1 MDKQVLVATIIAQ
14 LEKTLQGTT
23 QAALEAA
30 QSATDDEAKSES
42 KYDTR
47 GLEASYLASGQAHYA
62 KELKEQLDLFRNL
75 KIEQPDPNTPVHLG
89 SLITTLSAEGRE
101 RFFMAPAEGGLEI
114 EGSGS
119 TILVITPKS
128 PIGSA
133 IIGKQ
138 IGTQTGGPNSKTIIG
153 IE

>member
-62 KELKEQLDLFRNL
+62 KELKEPVSYTHLTLPTSDL
-75 KIEQPDPNTPVHLG
+75 V
-89 SLITTLSAEGRE
+89 
-101 RFFMAPAEGGLEI
+101 
-114 EGSGS
+114 
-119 TILVITPKS
+119 
-128 PIGSA
+128 
-133 IIGKQ
+133 
-138 IGTQTGGPNSKTIIG
+138 
-153 IE
+153 